1 MTEKVV
7 GTTFVQQPN
16 IEDLQGEY
24 IESSKTSRG
33 MSELRTRA
41 QLIRDPENPYD
52 PTAVGVYVRDKFG
65 AQHRIGY
72 LARTSALKPKITGF
86 ETINL
91 TIINYKPIG
100 LNNSYILTGEPEESN
115 FTLY

>member
-33 MSELRTRA
+33 MAELRTRA

-52 PTAVGVYVRDKFG
+52 PTAVGYMYVISLV
-65 AQHRIGY
+65 HNIV
-72 LARTSALKPKITGF
+72 LATWRAHQR
-86 ETINL
+86 
-91 TIINYKPIG
+91 
-100 LNNSYILTGEPEESN
+100 
-115 FTLY
+115 

>member
-16 IEDLQGEY
+16 LKDLQGEY
-24 IESSKTSRG
+24 IERSKTSRG
-33 MSELRTRA
+33 MAELHTRA
-41 QLIRDPENPYD
+41 QPIRDPENPYD
-52 PTAVGVYVRDKFG
+52 PTAVGVYVRDKLG
-65 AQHRIGY
+65 GQHRIGY
-72 LARTSALKPKITGF
+72 LARTSALKSKITGF